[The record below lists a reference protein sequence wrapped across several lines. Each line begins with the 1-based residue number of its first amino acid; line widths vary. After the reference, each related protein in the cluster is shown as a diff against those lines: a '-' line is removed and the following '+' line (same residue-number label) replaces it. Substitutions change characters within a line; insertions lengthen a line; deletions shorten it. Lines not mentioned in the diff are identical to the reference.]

1 MVEINDYCGKNYIK
15 HSSTIGRF
23 PWIEGKGLYL
33 CKGPDYRKPEIKI
46 SAPFRYA
53 RRMASY
59 LKFFSDN
66 WLFCTCGLDFFRP
79 RHVLI

>member
-33 CKGPDYRKPEIKI
+33 CKGPDYRNKRSNYKKVNR
-46 SAPFRYA
+46 S
-53 RRMASY
+53 S
-59 LKFFSDN
+59 K
-66 WLFCTCGLDFFRP
+66 LFNQQS
-79 RHVLI
+79 V